1 MQEIRQLNKE
11 YNSGV
16 RVMSL
21 ISKKVRD
28 SNGKDVGYVTEV
40 RLDPQTLAFD
50 GIEIDRGLFGNY
62 TFIGR
67 KYITALSDDGA
78 VLNMSIA
85 TDMKGMKVVDSSGKE
100 VGTVKD
106 VQTEG
111 ASNDMSAIVVGNGVF
126 KSDVVFPKSDVRG
139 VGESVILNVKIS
151 SKGARMGGH
160 AK

>member
-1 MQEIRQLNKE
+1 MQEIRQMNKE
-11 YNSGV
+11 YNSGI

-21 ISKKVRD
+21 VSKKVRD
-28 SNGKDVGYVTEV
+28 SNGKEVGYVTEV
-40 RLDPQTLAFD
+40 RLDPLTLNFD
-50 GIEIDRGLFGNY
+50 GIEMDRGLFGNY

-67 KYITALSDDGA
+67 KYITALSADGV

-85 TDMKGMKVVDSSGKE
+85 TDIKGMKVVDSAGKE
-100 VGTVKD
+100 IGTVKE

-111 ASNDMSAIVVGNGVF
+111 ATNEMSAIVVGNGVF
-126 KSDVVFPKSDVRG
+126 KNDVVFPKSDVRG

-151 SKGARMGGH
+151 SKGARVGSR